1 MFVNTQLVPPIHFC
15 TKQCGKRDEACK
27 DKCYLFKKLNGSII
41 DLTCGQKDHGLRH
54 FLLCDKESCRKRS
67 EAYWQCRKDRRKI
80 VHLLTVE
87 DADYSDI
94 ENFEQNLDEM
104 DEKIE
109 CSDIYVVQKLFIPIM
124 LVSENMGSRANLQ
137 TFFLMEKF

>member
-1 MFVNTQLVPPIHFC
+1 MDFAISYYVIKNHVENKVKHI
-15 TKQCGKRDEACK
+15 GK
-27 DKCYLFKKLNGSII
+27 S
-41 DLTCGQKDHGLRH
+41 
-54 FLLCDKESCRKRS
+54 
-67 EAYWQCRKDRRKI
+67 RREI

-109 CSDIYVVQKLFIPIM
+109 CSDIYVVQNLFIPIM

-137 TFFLMEKF
+137 TFSLMEKVLVNHPENGTKNQPTKIIVVYDSGSGRTVGNNIEYLDQDKV